1 MPSFAT
7 LPRHGRTFVKLCLGA
22 WLLLLAAG
30 VANACNWQGDLG
42 DDGGTVMASAAAFD
56 HDGDTLPPGCEDARG
71 DQIAVI
77 AKLQVV
83 QDQPAGPA
91 LLASPATVMA
101 PPTPAGVFLAAVER
115 RPPPGVPVPILLLRL
130 HL

>member
-1 MPSFAT
+1 MSSFAT
-7 LPRHGRTFVKLCLGA
+7 LRRHRRTFAKVCLAA
-22 WLLLLAAG
+22 WLFLLVAGAAY
-30 VANACNWQGDLG
+30 ACGWQGDLRP
-42 DDGGTVMASAAAFD
+42 GGGAATTSAAAPNPE
-56 HDGDTLPPGCEDARG
+56 GDTLPPGCEDACK

-91 LLASPATVMA
+91 LITSPATVIA
-101 PPTPAGVFLAAVER
+101 PPALAGDLRTTAEQ
-115 RPPPGVPVPILLLRL
+115 RPPPGVPIPILFLRL